1 MKKKFKDLD
10 LSNAFLFAAALQEP
24 DICQMVLEIIFGTK
38 LPKVKVNTEHTVLFS
53 SDFRSVRF
61 DVYASSETEVNYN
74 VEGQNNSKRNLPK
87 RSRFH
92 QAEMDVM
99 ALKPGDDFSLLKPSY
114 VVFIC
119 TFDPFGKGRYQYTFE
134 ERCLEADF
142 PLGDETRK
150 IFLNSKGKN
159 PQETPELLVHFLK
172 YMENSTEECATEVN
186 EEKIRLLHEKIV
198 ALKESRDL
206 EAKYMTLGEWLDEE
220 AAKEK
225 EVGRAEGRAEG
236 LVQGKTEALSEAL
249 LNILKMKGAVSAEL
263 QGKIESVRD
272 NDILMSW
279 IELAV
284 NAVTIEEFT
293 KQI

>member
-1 MKKKFKDLD
+1 
-10 LSNAFLFAAALQEP
+10 
-24 DICQMVLEIIFGTK
+24 
-38 LPKVKVNTEHTVLFS
+38 
-53 SDFRSVRF
+53 
-61 DVYASSETEVNYN
+61 
-74 VEGQNNSKRNLPK
+74 
-87 RSRFH
+87 
-92 QAEMDVM
+92 
-99 ALKPGDDFSLLKPSY
+99 
-114 VVFIC
+114 
-119 TFDPFGKGRYQYTFE
+119 
-134 ERCLEADF
+134 
-142 PLGDETRK
+142 
-150 IFLNSKGKN
+150 
-159 PQETPELLVHFLK
+159 
-172 YMENSTEECATEVN
+172 MENSTEECATEVN